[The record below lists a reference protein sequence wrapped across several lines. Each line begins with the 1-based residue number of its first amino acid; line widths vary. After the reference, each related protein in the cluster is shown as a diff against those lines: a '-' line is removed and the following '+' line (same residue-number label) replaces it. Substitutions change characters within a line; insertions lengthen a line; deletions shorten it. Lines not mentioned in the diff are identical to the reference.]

1 MASTGKKWLIGCGGG
16 CAAIIVIS
24 ILALIGAGVMFK
36 RPFDKAID
44 AREILDTTYGTGE
57 DFVPPV
63 DGLSPDR
70 IKRFLAV
77 RKGLEELCGDFEAIG
92 EDFEHMEKLDSAGDE
107 PSTGEVLKGVGN
119 ILGSVMQM
127 PGLIGKLAV
136 RRNELLLENEMG
148 LGEYTWIYVLA
159 YHSWLGYDPN
169 TSFDDE
175 DSGVMTRRTRHLMQS
190 LMRNHAAG
198 GRPGPQALSRQT
210 GGQLLRGHVRPGP
223 DQGPEEGDQYSCRID
238 SLPEVLGQGL
248 QQDLRVDGLGQV
260 VVHTRRQAALPVA
273 GHGVGGH
280 GQNGHIVIQD
290 QR

>member
-190 LMRNHAAG
+190 LMRNHAAALDRA
-198 GRPGPQALSRQT
+198 GRQEEADTWRAEADRLDRSEGNGVPFAMGDLPREVVLALRPY
-210 GGQLLRGHVRPGP
+210 RGKLEASFCAGM
-223 DQGPEEGDQYSCRID
+223 S
-238 SLPEVLGQGL
+238 GL
-248 QQDLRVDGLGQV
+248 DLTRVQKKGISI
-260 VVHTRRQAALPVA
+260 HAE
-273 GHGVGGH
+273 
-280 GQNGHIVIQD
+280 
-290 QR
+290 